1 MTRLLEIKAIIVAL
15 YKRFDFV
22 VNLLG
27 KFIVALII
35 LMRLN
40 IFLGYSPALSKI
52 SINIA
57 MAVMAAFLPGSWFL
71 LLLLFVVSAQLFSAS
86 LEVMVI
92 VTLLMIAV
100 YLLFGRLQPKY
111 SYFIIIVPLLASI
124 NMVYIVP
131 LFAGLFFGPGTLIPV
146 AVGLGVYQFAKYI
159 PGLMDLRVEGA
170 TLFETPDIIMDMY
183 GYLSNVLLNDKE
195 LILMILAFSSV
206 IIIMY
211 FVKKLQ
217 IDYIWYI
224 TIAVG
229 ALTYIVV
236 YSIGNVVLNTQLPL
250 LWPIIGTIVAAAIVA
265 GMQFFKFSLDY
276 KSAESLQFE
285 DDDYYYYVKTIPK
298 VKAVRTHKEIKRL

>member
-1 MTRLLEIKAIIVAL
+1 MTRLLEIKAIMVAL
-15 YKRFDFV
+15 YKRFDFI
-22 VNLLG
+22 VNLVG

-40 IFLGYSPALSKI
+40 AFLAYSPALSKI
-52 SINIA
+52 TINIA
-57 MAVMAAFLPGSWFL
+57 LALMAAFLPGSWFL
-71 LLLLFVVSAQLFSAS
+71 LLLIFVVAIQLFSAS
-86 LEVMVI
+86 MEVMLI

-131 LFAGLFFGPGTLIPV
+131 LFAGLFFGPGTLIPI
-146 AVGLGVYQFAKYI
+146 AVGLGVYQFTKYI
-159 PGLMDLRVEGA
+159 PGLMDLRVDGA
-170 TLFETPDIIMDMY
+170 TLFESPDIILDMY
-183 GYLSNVLLNDKE
+183 GYLSNVLLNDKG
-195 LILMILAFSSV
+195 LLLMIFAFSAV
-206 IIIMY
+206 IVVMY

-224 TIAVG
+224 TIGVG
-229 ALTYIVV
+229 ALTYIII
-236 YSIGNVVLNTQLPL
+236 YSIGNVVLNTQLGL
-250 LWPIIGTIVAAAIVA
+250 VWPILGTIISA
-265 GMQFFKFSLDY
+265 GLVGVMQFFKFSLDY